1 MEEFARLTLPD
12 DPVPACDA
20 VVGIGHPL
28 NYLPTLDA
36 IERALVALARALR
49 PGGIIATDLEDF
61 EWGELRVDQPEQA
74 RIGDDWAIISRYSVP
89 RRDAFVREMTTF
101 VRNDDGTWRRDDE
114 RHDNVLL
121 DVSVLPALL
130 APEGV
135 DTVLQRSFGEH
146 ELPVGLFALIG
157 SKPT

>member
-1 MEEFARLTLPD
+1 MEGFAQLTLPD

-36 IERALVALARALR
+36 IERALLALARALR
-49 PGGIIATDLEDF
+49 PDGVIATDLEDF
-61 EWGELRVDQPEQA
+61 EWGELRVDQAEQA
-74 RIGDDWAIISRYSVP
+74 RIGDDWAIVSRSSVP
-89 RRDAFVREMTTF
+89 ERDAFVREMTTF
-101 VRNDDGTWRRDDE
+101 VRNDDGTSRRDDE

-135 DTVLQRSFGEH
+135 DAVLQRSFGEH

-157 SKPT
+157 SKAT